1 MASVMQIKCSPLD
14 PNYLIAQRDKFVCQ
28 FCGTHRDSEFALDDL
43 TVVQIIPSKFGGSDA
58 SENKA
63 TACLSCAAL
72 KGQRMFFPN
81 ADYSMKDADG
91 WHQWRGMQFGKWSM
105 RISPDGGTCCIVNK
119 HYWFDIM
126 DCWKGECINEPYP
139 WGWER
144 QLSQK
149 CWCNRYSGDKDHDE
163 GECDVVDAN
172 GLSMALAFA
181 RSMVIRPTIQPRK

>member
-58 SENKA
+58 NENKA
-63 TACLSCAAL
+63 SACHSCAVL

-81 ADYSMKDADG
+81 ADYSTKDADG

-105 RISPDGGTCCIVNK
+105 RISPDGGTCVIENK
-119 HYWFDIM
+119 FYWFDILS
-126 DCWKGECINEPYP
+126 CWRGEEKGREHH
-139 WGWER
+139 WGWEN
-144 QLSQK
+144 QLEEK
-149 CWCNRYSGDKDHDE
+149 CWCFPRTSDCSRGW
-163 GECDVVDAN
+163 CPAVDMI
-172 GLSMALAFA
+172 GLQRVLRVA
-181 RSMVIRPTIQPRK
+181 RSMVTRPTIQPRK

>member
-43 TVVQIIPSKFGGSDA
+43 TVVQIIPSKLGGSDA
-58 SENKA
+58 NENKA
-63 TACLSCAAL
+63 TSCKSCAAL

-81 ADYSMKDADG
+81 ADYSTKDADG

-119 HYWFDIM
+119 HYWFDILH
-126 DCWKGECINEPYP
+126 CWKGEEEGREHH
-139 WGWER
+139 WGWEN
-144 QLSQK
+144 QLEQR
-149 CWCNRYSGDKDHDE
+149 CWCEFPRTSDCSRGW
-163 GECDVVDAN
+163 CPAVDLI
-172 GLSMALAFA
+172 GLQRVLRAA